1 MLIKIFHTQVKRN
14 VDMGIEFKWLGQLK
28 GRWVGHLWLKRLEQL
43 KDEWVGHL
51 WFERVGA
58 VEG

>member
-1 MLIKIFHTQVKRN
+1 
-14 VDMGIEFKWLGQLK
+14 MGMELKWLGQLK

-43 KDEWVGHL
+43 KDERVRHL
-51 WFERVGA
+51 WLERAAA